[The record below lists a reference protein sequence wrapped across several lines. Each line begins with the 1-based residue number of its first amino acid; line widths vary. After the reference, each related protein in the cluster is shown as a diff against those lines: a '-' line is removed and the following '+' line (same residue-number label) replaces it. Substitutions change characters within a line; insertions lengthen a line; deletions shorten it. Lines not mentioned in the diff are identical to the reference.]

1 MGLTIAA
8 ADNLPI
14 DFSYTLYNI
23 CLTPDG
29 CAVQAP
35 EFMDTQ
41 TAANYLG
48 LKPQTLSAWR
58 CSGRYRL
65 PFLKVGRKVLYKKTD
80 IDAWIGSRTRTNTAM
95 GQCLL
100 RCPPE

>member
-1 MGLTIAA
+1 MGLVGKEG
-8 ADNLPI
+8 DNSPI

-58 CSGRYRL
+58 CSGRYCL
-65 PFLKVGRKVLYKKTD
+65 PFLKMGRKVLYKKTD
-80 IDAWIGSRTRTNTAM
+80 VDTWMCSRTRTSTAAK
-95 GQCLL
+95 Q
-100 RCPPE
+100 